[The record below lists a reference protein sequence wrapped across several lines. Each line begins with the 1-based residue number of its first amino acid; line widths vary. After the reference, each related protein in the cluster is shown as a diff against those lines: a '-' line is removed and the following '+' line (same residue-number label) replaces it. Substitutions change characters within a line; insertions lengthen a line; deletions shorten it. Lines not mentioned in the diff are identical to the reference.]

1 MATTVDPTPTATE
14 RDPHRWWTLA
24 VTGVAMLLIGLDTT
38 VLNVALPTLS
48 EDLGASTSQLQWF
61 ADAFL
66 LVLASL
72 LLPAGML
79 GDRWG
84 RRPLMLAALGVFAAG
99 SAWCAYAGSPGSLIA
114 ARAFLGLGAALL
126 IPLAFSLLVVLF
138 DREERPRAMA
148 ILGLSTMIGMPLG
161 PIVGGELL
169 RHFWW
174 GSVFV
179 LNVPVA
185 LLAFAASWWLLPR
198 ERPAPRPPIDRTGIV
213 LSSVGLVS
221 LTFGLI
227 EGPTRGWSS
236 PAVWGTLATGLTL
249 LVGFLR
255 WERGVTGAE
264 PLLDRSLWRI
274 PEFRWGALA
283 ASLASV
289 IGFVALF
296 TAPLY
301 LQAILGTDPLG
312 TGVRLLPLIGGLM
325 VGFAVAVRLASLV
338 GPRLPMAVGFA
349 AVVAATVVGTRT
361 TVSSGYGLAAL
372 WLTLVGL
379 GFGMVLISGQ
389 NLAIDTLAAERAG
402 AGGAAI
408 QVMRQ
413 VSSVLGIAALVS
425 ILNTTYRAQVDVTG
439 LPVGAVDAVKD
450 SVSGGLVVAARLGS
464 PDLAASVREAFVAGI
479 GAQMWV
485 TCGLAVVGLAVT
497 LWKLPNTRPGQA
509 ALEES

>member
-1 MATTVDPTPTATE
+1 MATVATPETTVV

-24 VTGVAMLLIGLDTT
+24 VTSLAMLLIGLDTT

-48 EDLGASTSQLQWF
+48 EDLHASTSQLQWF
-61 ADAFL
+61 ADAYL

-84 RRPLMLAALGVFAAG
+84 RRPLMLAALTVFGLG

-138 DREERPRAMA
+138 DRDERPKAMA
-148 ILGLSTMIGMPLG
+148 VLGLSTMIGMPLG
-161 PIVGGELL
+161 PIIGGELL

-179 LNVPVA
+179 MNVPVA
-185 LLAFAASWWLLPR
+185 AVALVASWWLLPR
-198 ERPAPRPPIDRTGIV
+198 ERPAARPPIDLVGV
-213 LSSVGLVS
+213 ALSSIGLVS

-227 EGPTRGWSS
+227 EGPSRGWGS
-236 PAVWGTLATGLTL
+236 P
-249 LVGFLR
+249 LVGVTIVVGLLLTVAFLR
-255 WERGVTGAE
+255 WERSVTGAE
-264 PLLDRSLWRI
+264 PLLDRSLWWI

-289 IGFVALF
+289 VGFVALF

-301 LQAILGTDPLG
+301 LQAILGTDALG
-312 TGVRLLPLIGGLM
+312 TGLRLLPMLGGLM
-325 VGFAVAVRLASLV
+325 LGFVVAVRLATV
-338 GPRLPMAVGFA
+338 TGPRLPMAIGFVAVIGA
-349 AVVAATVVGTRT
+349 AALGATTR
-361 TVSSGYGLAAL
+361 VDSGYGATATWLA
-372 WLTLVGL
+372 VFGV

-389 NLAIDTLAAERAG
+389 NLAVDILSTERAA
-402 AGGAAI
+402 AGGALI

-425 ILNTTYRAQVDVTG
+425 VLNTSYRGSVDVSG
-439 LPVGAVDAVKD
+439 LPAEAADAVKD
-450 SVSGGLVVAARLGS
+450 SVSGGLAVAARLGS
-464 PDLAASVREAFVAGI
+464 PDLATSVKDAFVSGMSD
-479 GAQMWV
+479 QMWV
-485 TCGLAVVGLAVT
+485 TCALAVVGLVLT
-497 LWKLPNTRPGQA
+497 LWKLPNTRPGEA
-509 ALEES
+509 DLEDR

>member
-1 MATTVDPTPTATE
+1 MATIATPDTALV

-24 VTGVAMLLIGLDTT
+24 VTSVAMLVIGLDTT

-48 EDLGASTSQLQWF
+48 EDLHASTSQLQWF
-61 ADAFL
+61 ADAYL

-84 RRPLMLAALGVFAAG
+84 RRPLMLTALTVFAAG

-138 DREERPRAMA
+138 DRDERPKAMA
-148 ILGLSTMIGMPLG
+148 VLGLSTMIGMPLG

-179 LNVPVA
+179 MNVPVA
-185 LLAFAASWWLLPR
+185 AVALAASWWLLPH
-198 ERPAPRPPIDRTGIV
+198 ETPATRPPIDRVGVV
-213 LSSVGLVS
+213 LSSAGLLS

-227 EGPTRGWSS
+227 EGPSRGWAS
-236 PAVWGTLATGLTL
+236 PLVWATIVVGLTL
-249 LVGFLR
+249 LVAFLR
-255 WERGVTGAE
+255 WERSVTGAE
-264 PLLDRSLWRI
+264 PLLDRSLWWI

-289 IGFVALF
+289 VGFVALF

-301 LQAILGTDPLG
+301 LQAILGTDALG
-312 TGVRLLPLIGGLM
+312 TGLRLLPMLGGLM
-325 VGFAVAVRLASLV
+325 AGFVVAVRLAAV
-338 GPRLPMAVGFA
+338 TGPRLPMAIGFTAVIGA
-349 AVVAATVVGTRT
+349 AALGATTRADA
-361 TVSSGYGLAAL
+361 GYGSTATWLAIFG
-372 WLTLVGL
+372 V

-389 NLAIDTLAAERAG
+389 NLAVDILSTERAA
-402 AGGAAI
+402 AGGALL
-408 QVMRQ
+408 QVMRPT
-413 VSSVLGIAALVS
+413 SSVLGIAALVS
-425 ILNTTYRAQVDVTG
+425 VLNTGYRSAVDVSG
-439 LPVGAVDAVKD
+439 LPPEAADAVKD
-450 SVSGGLVVAARLGS
+450 SVSGGLAIAARLGS
-464 PDLAASVREAFVAGI
+464 PDLAASVKDAFVSGMA
-479 GAQMWV
+479 AQMWV
-485 TCGLAVVGLAVT
+485 TCALAVAGLAFT
-497 LWKLPNTRPGQA
+497 LWKLPNTRPGEA
-509 ALEES
+509 ELGDR

>member
-1 MATTVDPTPTATE
+1 MSTTTTSEPTLV

-24 VTGVAMLLIGLDTT
+24 VTSIAMLLIGLDTT

-61 ADAFL
+61 ADAYL

-84 RRPLMLAALGVFAAG
+84 RRPLMLMAITVFAAG
-99 SAWCAYAGSPGSLIA
+99 SAWCAYAGSPASLIA
-114 ARAFLGLGAALL
+114 ARAFLGVGAALL

-138 DREERPRAMA
+138 DREERPKAMA
-148 ILGLSTMIGMPLG
+148 VLGLSTMIGMPLG

-174 GSVFV
+174 GSVFAM
-179 LNVPVA
+179 NVPVA
-185 LLAFAASWWLLPR
+185 IVALAAAWWLLPH
-198 ERPAPRPPIDRTGIV
+198 ETPATRPPMDLIGV
-213 LSSVGLVS
+213 LLSSTGLVS

-227 EGPTRGWSS
+227 EGPSRGWGS
-236 PAVWGTLATGLTL
+236 ALVWSTIVAGLVL

-255 WERGVTGAE
+255 WERSVTGVE
-264 PLLDRSLWRI
+264 PLLDRSLWWI

-289 IGFVALF
+289 VGFVALF

-301 LQAILGTDPLG
+301 LQAILGTDALG
-312 TGVRLLPLIGGLM
+312 TGLRLLPMLGGLM
-325 VGFAVAVRLASLV
+325 LGFVVAVRLAGAT
-338 GPRLPMAVGFA
+338 GPRLPMAIGFVAVIGAA
-349 AVVAATVVGTRT
+349 AVGAITTIDTPYGVTAA
-361 TVSSGYGLAAL
+361 
-372 WLTLVGL
+372 WLTAFGV

-389 NLAIDTLAAERAG
+389 NLAVDILSADRAAT
-402 AGGAAI
+402 GGALI

-425 ILNTTYRAQVDVTG
+425 VLNTAYRAQVDVAG
-439 LPVGAVDAVKD
+439 LPGPAAEAVKD
-450 SVSGGLVVAARLGS
+450 SVSGGLAVAARLGS
-464 PDLAASVREAFVAGI
+464 PDLAISVREAFVAGM
-479 GAQMWV
+479 GSQMWV
-485 TCGLAVVGLAVT
+485 ACALGVVGLVFT
-497 LWKLPNTRPGQA
+497 LWKLPNTRPGEA
-509 ALEES
+509 TVELR